1 MLKKI
6 YITLIT
12 LLIILLPLINSSLTE
27 LFWIKLGLNV
37 NWNYEFT
44 KVIFFNIFTSIILV
58 FFILDKIIYKKN
70 IKIPTIIFYIFWVFS
85 ISTYLSISPY
95 ISFFWNSAKAHWF
108 LMFLN
113 LISLFILLINLK
125 KSEKENILK
134 YSVIGLIFTSIIAI
148 WQLYFPTFNYWN
160 LSNRALWTFWHPNYL
175 ALYLLIYIP
184 LLYKNKIFINKEQF
198 KKLKEAF
205 KYNTQISN
213 IIKLKFKFIFNILYI
228 IYNTVL
234 LLLLNP
240 VLILTIVI
248 ITLFLTKSIFAIILI
263 FLYSIYF
270 FYKEINKKNKKIFL
284 FLIFLFFLISIF
296 IILYSFWYTKLHS
309 FFSRFYIWKTTVLI
323 SFDSIKSF
331 LFGHWFETLNLIF
344 DKNKSPFLYIFENIW
359 FSADRPHNLIL
370 LFFYTTWIFWLI
382 VIFIILKYILNLKN
396 SVYKDSLILTIIFLM
411 FNFASITSYLLIILL
426 LSITYKD
433 KKITNSKEINFI
445 FVIILTLISI
455 YWAYNSYLF
464 YKAENSIKKWIY
476 RNITQIYKYNPDYYI
491 KNWDFE
497 NWLKYNKIKSEIYY
511 KSKIYYQK
519 DINNWCIELTNN
531 YPSVE
536 NHFFC
541 WDLYWE
547 LWQKDIAKT
556 YYNIWLNKL
565 PDLWNKDSKYYQYK
579 IIKETI
585 NWNRFFSPKYS
596 NLLQILKRVWIKK

>member
-12 LLIILLPLINSSLTE
+12 LLIILLQLINSSLTE
-27 LFWIKLGLNV
+27 LFWVKLGLNV

-58 FFILDKIIYKKN
+58 FFILDKIINKKN
-70 IKIPTIIFYIFWVFS
+70 IKIPTIIFYIFWTFS

-95 ISFFWNSAKAHWF
+95 ISFFWNSTKAHWF

-113 LISLFILLINLK
+113 LIGLFILLINLK

-184 LLYKNKIFINKEQF
+184 LLYKNKLKINND
-198 KKLKEAF
+198 L
-205 KYNTQISN
+205 N
-213 IIKLKFKFIFNILYI
+213 IILIIL
-228 IYNTVL
+228 VL
-234 LLLLNP
+234 AT
-240 VLILTIVI
+240 IL
-248 ITLFLTKSIFAIILI
+248 LTKSIIAIAITFI
-263 FLYSIYF
+263 YSIYF
-270 FYKEINKKNKKIFL
+270 FINKLNTKNKKIYL
-284 FLIFLFFLISIF
+284 FLIFLFFLVSIL
-296 IILYSFWYTKLHS
+296 ITLYSFWYTKLHS
-309 FFSRFYIWKTTVLI
+309 FFSRFFIWKTTILV

-331 LFGHWFETLNLIF
+331 LFGHWFETLNLVF

-359 FSADRPHNLIL
+359 FSADRPHNIIL

-382 VIFIILKYILNLKN
+382 TIFIILKYILNLKN
-396 SVYKDSLILTIIFLM
+396 SAYKDSLILAIIFLM

-426 LSITYKD
+426 LSITYKN
-433 KKITNSKEINFI
+433 KKYIEITYLNNTFI
-445 FVIILTLISI
+445 LFLTLISI

-464 YKAENSIKKWIY
+464 YKAENNIKKWVY
-476 RNITQIYKYNPDYYI
+476 SNITKIYKYNPDYYI

-497 NWLKYNKIKSEIYY
+497 NWLKYNKIKSELYY

-519 DINNWCIELTNN
+519 NINNWCIELTNN

-565 PDLWNKDSKYYQYK
+565 PDLWNKNSKYYQYK
-579 IIKETI
+579 VIKETV

-596 NLLQILKRVWIKK
+596 NLLQILKRVWIKKQFLN